1 MRRGVGQFR
10 RSPTLARKCWR
21 NLSSK
26 RTGEADVVFMVE
38 REQAT
43 GSPAQ
48 IGGSDMS
55 ETAPGA
61 STTTSSGGLYDET
74 GSPIRS
80 QTEQKLEPLVSFVKE
95 QPVAAALGA
104 LVIGYILGKIF

>member
-1 MRRGVGQFR
+1 VREKTCLPR
-10 RSPTLARKCWR
+10 
-21 NLSSK
+21 
-26 RTGEADVVFMVE
+26 RTGEADVVFVVE

-48 IGGSDMS
+48 IAGSGMS
-55 ETAPGA
+55 ETAPEA
-61 STTTSSGGLYDET
+61 STTASSAGIYDET

-80 QTEQKLEPLVSFVKE
+80 QTEQTLEPLVSFAKE

-104 LVIGYILGKIF
+104 LVIGHILGKIF

>member
-1 MRRGVGQFR
+1 
-10 RSPTLARKCWR
+10 
-21 NLSSK
+21 
-26 RTGEADVVFMVE
+26 
-38 REQAT
+38 
-43 GSPAQ
+43 
-48 IGGSDMS
+48 MS

-104 LVIGYILGKIF
+104 LVIGYVLGKIF